1 MSIVK
6 LSRDEQIEL
15 LMLKE
20 LLDDRKRKT
29 HRDTYFPDK
38 GPLRREL
45 YPKHCQFMAAGAEY
59 KFRLFM
65 AGNRTGKSLSAA
77 FELSCHLTGQYPH
90 WWTGKRFDVPN
101 QWWVCGV
108 DSKTLL
114 NTLQPLLLGQVGEF
128 GTGMIPFDCLDFDT
142 LKDAKRADTPIS
154 MFRVKHISGAHSSVS
169 FKSYESGRE
178 AFQAFAGSIWLDEE
192 PPLSVFTE
200 CAMRTATG
208 DNILMMTFTPLKGIS
223 ETILNFLEGSQ
234 FHEGPIGV
242 GKYVVM
248 TGWDDVPH
256 LNERDKQILLASIP
270 PYQRDA
276 RTKGIPQLGSGA
288 VYPVPESDY
297 VINPIDIPKH
307 WKRVYGLD
315 VGWNRT
321 AAVWAAI
328 DPQTNIIYLYNE
340 YYKGEAE
347 PSIHA
352 VGIKSRGEWI
362 PGVIDTAA
370 RGRSQIDGDNLFQMY
385 KDLGLKI
392 NNANKSVETG
402 LYTCWELLS
411 TGQIK
416 VFNTMTNFMNEIRM
430 YRRDE
435 KGKIIKSNDHL
446 MDSFRYLIMTGRD
459 LAKSEMETKS
469 ANVNYGTV
477 SPQYRVQPNIRR

>member
-15 LMLKE
+15 LMLKQT
-20 LLDDRKRKT
+20 LDDRKRKRT
-29 HRDTYFPDK
+29 IDGYFPDK

-45 YPKHCQFMAAGAEY
+45 YSKHCQFMAAGAEY

-77 FELSCHLTGQYPH
+77 FELACHLTGVYPH
-90 WWTGKRFDVPN
+90 WWTGKKFQFSQN
-101 QWWVCGV
+101 WWVCGV
-108 DSKTLL
+108 DSKTIL

-128 GTGMIPFDCLDFDT
+128 GTGMIPHDCLDFET

-154 MFRVKHISGAHSSVS
+154 MFRVKHACGTHSSVS

-234 FHEGPIGV
+234 FAEGPIGV
-242 GKYVVM
+242 GKHVTM

-256 LNERDKQILLASIP
+256 LSERDKQILIASIP

-297 VINPIDIPKH
+297 VIAPFEIPKH
-307 WKRVYGLD
+307 WRRVYGLD

-328 DPQTNIIYLYNE
+328 DPQTNIIHLYNE

-352 VGIKSRGEWI
+352 VGIKSRGDWI
-362 PGVIDTAA
+362 PGIIDTAA

-416 VFNTMTNFMNEIRM
+416 VFSTMTNFMNEIRM

-446 MDSFRYLIMTGRD
+446 MDAFRYLIMTGRD
-459 LAKSEMETKS
+459 IAKTEQESKPQ
-469 ANVNYGTV
+469 NINYGV
-477 SPQYRVQPNIRR
+477 SQQYRPQPMIRR

>member
-1 MSIVK
+1 MINIK
-6 LSRDEQIEL
+6 
-15 LMLKE
+15 
-20 LLDDRKRKT
+20 
-29 HRDTYFPDK
+29 K
-38 GPLRREL
+38 G
-45 YPKHCQFMAAGAEY
+45 
-59 KFRLFM
+59 
-65 AGNRTGKSLSAA
+65 
-77 FELSCHLTGQYPH
+77 LTLNYPH
-90 WWTGKRFDVPN
+90 WWTGKRFEFPN

-108 DSKTLL
+108 DSKTIL

-128 GTGMIPFDCLDFDT
+128 GTGMIPYANLDFDT

-154 MFRVKHISGAHSSVS
+154 MFRVKHISGGYSSVS

-234 FHEGPIGV
+234 FAEGPVGIGKHV
-242 GKYVVM
+242 TM

-256 LNERDKQILLASIP
+256 LDERDKQILLASIP

-288 VYPVPESDY
+288 VYPVPESEFM
-297 VINPIDIPKH
+297 VAPFDIPKH

-328 DPQTNIIYLYNE
+328 DPETNIIHLYNE

-352 VGIKSRGEWI
+352 VGIKARGDWI
-362 PGVIDTAA
+362 PGIIDTAA
-370 RGRSQIDGDNLFQMY
+370 RGRSQIDGDNLFKMY
-385 KDLGLKI
+385 TDLGLKV

-416 VFNTMTNFMNEIRM
+416 VFNTMTNFLNEIRM

-446 MDSFRYLIMTGRD
+446 MDAFRYLIMTGREI
-459 LAKSEMETKS
+459 ATTEQASKPT
-469 ANVNYGTV
+469 NYGYGTV
-477 SPQYRVQPNIRR
+477 SQNYRVQPMISRR